1 MGGQLK
7 ISLSS
12 FLLIFALLLVCVDDD
27 VYCGWSGRAS
37 GLVINA
43 HELILVSWESW
54 FRLHPDILSLSHFNL
69 RHYLHDQALQ
79 GSLATTLRQLEYNF
93 LYNFVATVRQLWDNF
108 KTTMGNFLRQIF
120 KVSWSP
126 VLVTSHFL
134 HQRRSVGSPRWW
146 PHVLCTKGGQLD
158 LPTHHN

>member
-108 KTTMGNFLRQIF
+108 KTIMGNFLRQILATF
-120 KVSWSP
+120 RQLGATWWLLLTVFASALWTAS
-126 VLVTSHFL
+126 SHSNKISYF
-134 HQRRSVGSPRWW
+134 RFYF
-146 PHVLCTKGGQLD
+146 C
-158 LPTHHN
+158 

>member
-12 FLLIFALLLVCVDDD
+12 FVLILLILLLACVDDD

-79 GSLATTLRQLEYNF
+79 RSLATTLRQLEYNF
-93 LYNFVATVRQLWDNF
+93 LYNFVATVRQLQDNNGKLF
-108 KTTMGNFLRQIF
+108 KANFGQL
-120 KVSWSP
+120 SDNLGP
-126 VLVTSHFL
+126 HGDYLVTIN
-134 HQRRSVGSPRWW
+134 SVC
-146 PHVLCTKGGQLD
+146 LCPVD
-158 LPTHHN
+158 SI

>member
-12 FLLIFALLLVCVDDD
+12 FVLILLILLILLLACVDDD
-27 VYCGWSGRAS
+27 VYCGRSGRAS

-79 GSLATTLRQLEYNF
+79 RSLATTLRQLEYNF
-93 LYNFVATVRQLWDNF
+93 LYNFVATVRQLQDNNGKLF
-108 KTTMGNFLRQIF
+108 EANF
-120 KVSWSP
+120 
-126 VLVTSHFL
+126 
-134 HQRRSVGSPRWW
+134 
-146 PHVLCTKGGQLD
+146 GQLSD
-158 LPTHHN
+158 NLEPHGDYLVIINGVCLCPVDSTF